1 MLDLNNIRSDLNKL
15 SNRLDTTNTEISNR
29 LDTTSTVGFA
39 LILGLFIVSRI
50 DKREMKEDMR
60 ISKLEMKEDME
71 KLYNQTR
78 ADYIQTRADMKEIQI
93 ETQTNNRLTLL
104 IAVLAIVIPILTK

>member
-1 MLDLNNIRSDLNKL
+1 MLDLNKL
-15 SNRLDTTNTEISNR
+15 SNRLDTTNI
-29 LDTTSTVGFA
+29 VGFA
-39 LILGLFIVSRI
+39 LFTGAFIVSRI
-50 DKREMKEDMR
+50 DKR
-60 ISKLEMKEDME
+60 EMKEDME

-78 ADYIQTRADMKEIQI
+78 ADMKEMQI

>member
-1 MLDLNNIRSDLNKL
+1 MVRSFQLTDFYIIITYIHTYIPIYFMLDLNKL
-15 SNRLDTTNTEISNR
+15 SNRLDTTNT
-29 LDTTSTVGFA
+29 VGFA
-39 LILGLFIVSRI
+39 LFTGAFIVSRI

-71 KLYNQTR
+71 KMYN
-78 ADYIQTRADMKEIQI
+78 QTRADMKEMQI
-93 ETQTNNRLTLL
+93 ETQTNNRFTLL

>member
-1 MLDLNNIRSDLNKL
+1 MDLNKL
-15 SNRLDTTNTEISNR
+15 SNRLDTTNT
-29 LDTTSTVGFA
+29 VGFA
-39 LILGLFIVSRI
+39 FIVGVFIVSRI

-71 KLYNQTR
+71 KMYN
-78 ADYIQTRADMKEIQI
+78 QTRADMKEMQI
-93 ETQTNNRLTLL
+93 ETQTNNRFTLF